1 MKTPFDAALAAWAA
15 HADEA
20 ARAAEATAP
29 DDMIR
34 CDGTWYVGVNALP
47 NDGSGRLPGGPPL
60 PAGVSD
66 IARAVAGRDFEM
78 DRAQAS
84 VCHTGY
90 PRRGTEDGEAAFG
103 YRLRRDAAHVDGL
116 LPIGPERR
124 RKLIERHAFILG
136 VPLNTAPEGAAPFV
150 IWEGSHEVM
159 RAAFRDAFGDLAPS
173 AWPEKDLTEAYHA
186 ARRRCF
192 ETLPRVEIAARPG
205 EAYIAHRLSL
215 HGVAPWGDAKPGRRA
230 VAYFRPDLGR
240 HDDDWWLSAP

>member
-1 MKTPFDAALAAWAA
+1 MRLPFDPALAAWAA
-15 HADEA
+15 HADGA
-20 ARAAEATAP
+20 AKAAEAAAP
-29 DDMIR
+29 ADMIR

-47 NDGSGRLPGGPPL
+47 NDGAGRLPGGPPL
-60 PAGVSD
+60 PDALGDV
-66 IARAVAGRDFEM
+66 ARAVGGRAFQM

-90 PRRGTEDGEAAFG
+90 PRKGAEEEAAYG

-116 LPIGPERR
+116 LPIGPDRR
-124 RKLIERHAFILG
+124 RKLMERHALILG
-136 VPLNTAPEGAAPFV
+136 LPLNEAPEGAAPFV

-159 RAAFRDAFGDLAPS
+159 REAFRAAFADAPPSTWAERDV
-173 AWPEKDLTEAYHA
+173 TEVYHA

-192 ETLPRVEIAARPG
+192 ETLARVEIAAKPG

-215 HGVAPWGDAKPGRRA
+215 HGVAPWGEAAPGRRA
-230 VAYFRPDLGR
+230 VAYFRPDPGG